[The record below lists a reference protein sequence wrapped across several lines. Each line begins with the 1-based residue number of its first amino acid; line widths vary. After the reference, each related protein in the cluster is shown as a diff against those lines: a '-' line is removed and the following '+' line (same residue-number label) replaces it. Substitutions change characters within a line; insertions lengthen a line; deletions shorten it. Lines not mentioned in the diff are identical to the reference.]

1 VNGDPKRLSNSELVL
16 GAERVT
22 ELSVEGVDAPD
33 DCAVEAGVT
42 VAARSQAMNLPLC
55 HG

>member
-1 VNGDPKRLSNSELVL
+1 VNGDPKRLLNGELVL

-22 ELSVEGVDAPD
+22 ELSVEGIDAPD
-33 DCAVEAGVT
+33 DCAVEAGVM
-42 VAARSQAMNLPLC
+42 VAARSWATNLPLC